1 MPAKKASLLLP
12 KDWIMLHNIGQK
24 YIAQTSD
31 KLFWDFHVIAKTS
44 QEKVATYLKQNKH
57 RSALL
62 LKDPRTCCGSQ
73 AQSVMGL
80 FINNDA
86 KKTLQN
92 KEKKAVNMSLEIHTR
107 AREEL
112 QRVEYICRGC
122 FA

>member
-1 MPAKKASLLLP
+1 
-12 KDWIMLHNIGQK
+12 MLHNIGHK
-24 YIAQTSD
+24 YVAGSSD
-31 KLFWDFHVIAKTS
+31 KLLWDFHAISKTLTS
-44 QEKVATYLKQNKH
+44 QEKVATYLKEHKH
-57 RSALL
+57 SSALL
-62 LKDPRTCCGSQ
+62 HKDPSTCCVSQ

-122 FA
+122 FTRN